1 MDSVITRNNPE
12 ITKRTG
18 ITGNNLEIPV
28 LSVISGIP
36 LIFPLQLRVI
46 PGSRNHCF
54 FTVNFRHPEFRESGI
69 TRKTEL
75 RKKICYALP

>member
-1 MDSVITRNNPE
+1 MDSVITGNNPE

-69 TRKTEL
+69 TRKTE
-75 RKKICYALP
+75 